1 MGEVGLSPELSPQRG
16 VVEARRLESGQGN
29 ETLSLPGYR
38 KGMIGRGVGDDRTA
52 SPVEVA
58 GCRGH
63 GAERAAIEARRL
75 GLYPVA
81 IGARE
86 IAIKK

>member
-1 MGEVGLSPELSPQRG
+1 MGEVGLFLELSPQRG

-29 ETLSLPGYR
+29 ETPSLSGYR
-38 KGMIGRGVGDDRTA
+38 KGMIRRGVGDDCTA

-75 GLYPVA
+75 RLYPIA
-81 IGARE
+81 IRTRE
-86 IAIKK
+86 FAIKK